1 MDRVSQIGC
10 IRWQSGY
17 VSSMARDIVMAA
29 GGIVVRRDATPLF
42 AIVCLRKRGD
52 WVLPKGKLDDGES
65 PLDAAQREV
74 LEETGQSASVQQYL
88 GTLAY
93 PLGERTKVVH
103 FWHMEAD
110 DGPARR
116 LMKDIAEVAWLPL
129 DQALKKLTRHHEYAF
144 LAQVGPM
151 ALAATQEA
159 AAFTATPPQIVEP
172 AKAPAIPAP
181 AASQGWFARLRRWL
195 NGGAAV
201 NSRE

>member
-1 MDRVSQIGC
+1 
-10 IRWQSGY
+10 
-17 VSSMARDIVMAA
+17 MAREIVMAA
-29 GGIVVRRDATPLF
+29 GGIVVRREATPLF
-42 AIVCLRKRGD
+42 AVVCLRKRGD
-52 WVLPKGKLDDGES
+52 WVLPKGKLDDGET

-74 LEETGQSASVQQYL
+74 LEETGHSASVQQYL

-110 DGPARR
+110 GQTPRK
-116 LMKDIAEVAWLPL
+116 LMKDIVEVAWLPL
-129 DQALKKLTRHHEYAF
+129 DQALKRLTRHHEHAF

-151 ALAATQEA
+151 ALAATQES
-159 AAFTATPPQIVEP
+159 AAFTETSPQVIEP
-172 AKAPAIPAP
+172 AAVPMAPTIPAAP
-181 AASQGWFARLRRWL
+181 PVPEGWFGKIRRWL

>member
-1 MDRVSQIGC
+1 
-10 IRWQSGY
+10 
-17 VSSMARDIVMAA
+17 MARDIVMAA
-29 GGIVVRRDATPLF
+29 GGIVVRREATPLF
-42 AIVCLRKRGD
+42 AVVCLRKRGD
-52 WVLPKGKLDDGES
+52 WVLPKGKLDDGET

-74 LEETGQSASVQQYL
+74 LEETGHSASVQQYL

-110 DGPARR
+110 GRPPQR

-129 DQALKKLTRHHEYAF
+129 DQALKRLTRHHEHAF

-151 ALAATQEA
+151 ALATTQEA
-159 AAFTATPPQIVEP
+159 AAFLDTPQIVEP
-172 AKAPAIPAP
+172 EIAPVVPTIPATP
-181 AASQGWFARLRRWL
+181 SAPEGWFAKVRRWL
-195 NGGAAV
+195 GGDAAV

>member
-1 MDRVSQIGC
+1 
-10 IRWQSGY
+10 
-17 VSSMARDIVMAA
+17 MARDIVMAA
-29 GGIVVRRDATPLF
+29 GGIVVRREATPLI
-42 AIVCLRKRGD
+42 AVVCMRKRGD

-110 DGPARR
+110 DGPSRR

-151 ALAATQEA
+151 ALAATREV
-159 AAFTATPPQIVEP
+159 AAFTATPPQLAEP
-172 AKAPAIPAP
+172 AKAPVITTREVPK
-181 AASQGWFARLRRWL
+181 GWFARLRRWL
-195 NGGAAV
+195 DGGAAI